1 MSIGE
6 GTLQAEV
13 CEIADDCVTVTCK
26 NSCKLGDKK
35 PLRLSG
41 ATLDL
46 PVLTD
51 KDEEDILDF
60 GLK

>member
-1 MSIGE
+1 
-6 GTLQAEV
+6 V
-13 CEIADDCVTVTCK
+13 CEIADDYVTVTCK
-26 NSCKLGDKK
+26 NSCRLGDKK

-46 PVLTD
+46 PTLTD